1 MSVDPFGSKLG
12 HIHMTRQDMNKL
24 QLCKVKGLKR
34 SRDITT
40 TDDNEPVKR
49 NKLNV

>member
-1 MSVDPFGSKLG
+1 MSIDPFGSKLG
-12 HIHMTRQDMNKL
+12 HVHMTRQDMSKL
-24 QLCKVKGLKR
+24 QLRKVKGLKR